1 MSHFPNLIHHFMDLF
16 SEKEFIITLSGAG
29 GAGKTTV
36 ISDLSLIIEKNL
48 GNITSS
54 PLFLPVPGVWT

>member
-1 MSHFPNLIHHFMDLF
+1 MDLF

-29 GAGKTTV
+29 GAGKSTV